1 MRVLV
6 VSNLYPPV
14 VRGGY
19 ELECAEVVARLA
31 RRDEVLVLTSTVDRE
46 FTSTVDRVLT
56 STVDRDQSVPDSFV
70 RRELDLMGSGP
81 RGALVAPLSTLRA
94 LRTMRRTLE
103 HFKPDVA
110 YVWNGADLP
119 HALFGVLADS
129 EIPIVFRVCE
139 QWLKGLFV
147 EDQFMRY
154 LNPGHRGARRAWA
167 ELARAINRVPAL
179 RLNPVPSMVAAI
191 SWNSQAVRDQTGVPA
206 MVRPVLERVI
216 YPTTRRVDELR
227 GLERKPDPAPRIA
240 FLGRLETF
248 KGPDVAVRAIA
259 VMRREHG
266 LVARLTLAGSGPVSD
281 RRRLE
286 DLARAEGV
294 SDLVDL
300 PGALDRAGV
309 EDLLSRVQALVV
321 PSVWEEPFGMVAIEG
336 AAAGVPVVA
345 SDVGGI
351 SEGLHDKEHALLFP
365 SGDAIACASALVAT
379 LRDTEA
385 TTARVKRA
393 LERSLDFGL
402 ESYLDAAEGFLEDA
416 IRVIRD
422 AGVADDSPVRSGM
435 R

>member
-31 RRDEVLVLTSTVDRE
+31 KRNEVMVLTST
-46 FTSTVDRVLT
+46 L
-56 STVDRDQSVPDSFV
+56 DRDQSAPDSLV
-70 RRELDLMGSGP
+70 QRELDLMGSGP
-81 RGALVAPLSTLRA
+81 RGALLAPLSTLRA
-94 LRTMRRTLE
+94 LRTMHRTLE

-119 HALFGVLADS
+119 HALFSVLAEND
-129 EIPIVFRVCE
+129 IPIVFRVCE

-154 LNPGHRGARRAWA
+154 LNPGPRGARRAWA
-167 ELARAINRVPAL
+167 EIARAINRVPAL
-179 RLNPVPSMVAAI
+179 RLEPAPAVVAAI
-191 SWNSQAVRDQTGVPA
+191 SWNSQALRRQTGVPA
-206 MVRPVLERVI
+206 TVQPVLERVI
-216 YPTTRRVDELR
+216 YPTTRRVDQLR
-227 GLERKPDPAPRIA
+227 GLERRPDPAPRIA
-240 FLGRLETF
+240 FLGRLEAF
-248 KGPDVAVRAIA
+248 KGPDVAVRAVA
-259 VMRREHG
+259 VMRRDHG
-266 LVARLTLAGSGPVSD
+266 IAARLTLAGPGSTSD

-286 DLARAEGV
+286 DLASADGV

-300 PGALDRAGV
+300 PGALDRTGV

-345 SDVGGI
+345 SNVGGI

-365 SGDAIACASALVAT
+365 PGDAVACAAALVAT
-379 LRDTEA
+379 LRDAEA
-385 TTARVKRA
+385 TTARVQRA
-393 LERSLDFGL
+393 RERTLDFGL
-402 ESYLDAAEGFLEDA
+402 EGYLDATERFLEDG
-416 IRVIRD
+416 IR
-422 AGVADDSPVRSGM
+422 ALGSAADSPFQKGM

>member
-31 RRDEVLVLTSTVDRE
+31 ERNEVVVLTSTLDRHR
-46 FTSTVDRVLT
+46 TA
-56 STVDRDQSVPDSFV
+56 RDSSV

-81 RGALVAPLSTLRA
+81 RGALVAPLNTLRA

-119 HALFGVLADS
+119 HALFSVLAEN
-129 EIPIVFRVCE
+129 EIPIVLRVCE

-154 LNPGHRGARRAWA
+154 LNPGHRGARRVWA
-167 ELARAINRVPAL
+167 EIARAINRVPAL
-179 RLNPVPSMVAAI
+179 RLEPAPAVMAAI
-191 SWNSQAVRDQTGVPA
+191 SWNSQAVRRQTGVPA
-206 MVRPVLERVI
+206 MVRPMLERVI

-227 GLERKPDPAPRIA
+227 GLKCRPDPAPRVA
-240 FLGRLETF
+240 FLGRLEAF
-248 KGPDVAVRAIA
+248 KGPDVAVCAIA

-266 LVARLTLAGSGPVSD
+266 LDARLTLAGPGSVSD
-281 RRRLE
+281 CRRLE

-300 PGALDRAGV
+300 TGALDRGGV
-309 EDLLSRVQALVV
+309 EDLLSRVRALVV

-345 SDVGGI
+345 SNVGGI

-365 SGDAIACASALVAT
+365 PGDAVACASALVAT
-379 LRDTEA
+379 LRDAEA
-385 TTARVKRA
+385 TAARVQRA
-393 LERSLDFGL
+393 RERSLDFDL
-402 ESYLDAAEGFLEDA
+402 EGYLDAAERFLKDA
-416 IRVIRD
+416 MRAFD
-422 AGVADDSPVRSGM
+422 AAADSPVQTGVR
-435 R
+435 